1 MARGVFILLD
11 ENSEDCATKRRM
23 RHLAIAILVLAASG
37 WIAVPIAD
45 TRDSGDY
52 SAVGHNRVSLE
63 FSVSTKRKGTLLS
76 SGLVLAGA
84 AESEDTYRVLGLAE
98 AIVLEIPFKDL
109 TTLLVLKDGAAS
121 TQNLDMDAQYRAWV
135 GDSDHP
141 RMLEYPVAQGIF
153 QTMKGIADTGFI
165 VAAGSRE
172 DTYHRWAVDLARRL
186 TGPLL
191 TCEAVLAEAAYHL
204 GSSAYVLSLVEDTSC
219 CRWRLIFPKTFL
231 S

>member
-1 MARGVFILLD
+1 
-11 ENSEDCATKRRM
+11 
-23 RHLAIAILVLAASG
+23 
-37 WIAVPIAD
+37 
-45 TRDSGDY
+45 
-52 SAVGHNRVSLE
+52 
-63 FSVSTKRKGTLLS
+63 
-76 SGLVLAGA
+76 
-84 AESEDTYRVLGLAE
+84 
-98 AIVLEIPFKDL
+98 
-109 TTLLVLKDGAAS
+109 
-121 TQNLDMDAQYRAWV
+121 
-135 GDSDHP
+135 
-141 RMLEYPVAQGIF
+141 
-153 QTMKGIADTGFI
+153 MKGIADTGFI